1 MKNLYILTL
10 LVFLSAAAQA
20 QTQQQT
26 DAAARESQ
34 KFTVQEQQRLDAERL
49 RLEGQKTPTGDS
61 LNVQG
66 TASGKLRKADGSCPE
81 LKRIK
86 IAGSKLIDEWELE
99 VFEAPFL
106 GYCIT
111 PELTSQVLAS
121 ATNFY
126 LSRGFITSR
135 AYLPNQNL
143 KQGVLEVV
151 IAEGRVA
158 DIVVKSK
165 KPLNVG
171 TAFVKDPD

>member
-81 LKRIK
+81 LKRINYFHYK
-86 IAGSKLIDEWELE
+86 YDNILSELFQGLNFKNVHLLE
-99 VFEAPFL
+99 VF
-106 GYCIT
+106 T
-111 PELTSQVLAS
+111 
-121 ATNFY
+121 
-126 LSRGFITSR
+126 
-135 AYLPNQNL
+135 L
-143 KQGVLEVV
+143 K
-151 IAEGRVA
+151 
-158 DIVVKSK
+158 
-165 KPLNVG
+165 
-171 TAFVKDPD
+171 